1 MVTHNHNT
9 NAYNV
14 FKSLKATNL
23 HEDFLYLSPLWKE
36 YQEEYEALSKE
47 EKDELIEEFNA
58 YKQDTMKI
66 CCLTAH
72 TCIQDVANVAH
83 NVQLLMTGVTYCVGI
98 EGFFCIV

>member
-1 MVTHNHNT
+1 MKIFYTCLLYGFHTDTNHAEGN
-9 NAYNV
+9 
-14 FKSLKATNL
+14 SLKLVAL
-23 HEDFLYLSPLWKE
+23 QKE

-83 NVQLLMTGVTYCVGI
+83 NVQLLVSSCKI
-98 EGFFCIV
+98 S